1 MRWAGTTSL
10 CLQTW
15 RNDAVPEDCS
25 NDAENSALHH
35 WNQLHL
41 NKYSNRRHLFW
52 IITDLT
58 VFFTLSDHTC
68 VFSVLYQ
75 SSRTD
80 QIRHEAEVR
89 DQSMGPRPLF
99 PMIDTQEARQSLL
112 LSSFLCGPLSRRRAG
127 VIGRAGRSPSAA
139 GTLGGWGS
147 GSGSGGWGWSGG
159 RGWFGIRAGF
169 GFGFGSRVGDGDGDG
184 DGDGEAALFVP
195 LHVTHTSDGLQLWFW
210 GSPVVP
216 VFVFAMFKHELTA
229 AVARVHVAHPPEER
243 DWSVRRQEVHFL
255 WYLHS

>member
-1 MRWAGTTSL
+1 
-10 CLQTW
+10 
-15 RNDAVPEDCS
+15 
-25 NDAENSALHH
+25 
-35 WNQLHL
+35 
-41 NKYSNRRHLFW
+41 
-52 IITDLT
+52 
-58 VFFTLSDHTC
+58 
-68 VFSVLYQ
+68 
-75 SSRTD
+75 
-80 QIRHEAEVR
+80 
-89 DQSMGPRPLF
+89 MGPRPLF

-112 LSSFLCGPLSRRRAG
+112 LSSFLRGPLSRRRAG

-139 GTLGGWGS
+139 GTLG
-147 GSGSGGWGWSGG
+147 SGSGGWGWGWGWGWSGGGSWSGGWSGG

-169 GFGFGSRVGDGDGDG
+169 GFGFGSRVGDGDG

-255 WYLHS
+255 YTLKHKGS